1 MSNTIKTAISIQKN
15 LFEQADAL
23 AEQMKVSRSHL
34 FGLAMESFIRR
45 HQNQALL
52 DEINQAYTDQDAPA
66 EQARLSKMRKGQ
78 RTLLEKEEW

>member
-1 MSNTIKTAISIQKN
+1 MSNTIKTAISIQKK

-23 AEQMKVSRSHL
+23 AGQMKISRSHL
-34 FGLAMESFIRR
+34 FGLAIESFIRR
-45 HQNQALL
+45 YQNQALL
-52 DEINQAYTDQDAPA
+52 DEINQAYSSQDDPD